1 MMAAATSLQPVRWH
15 SLARW
20 SLLVSIVFLQACAT
34 VAYPDRRDP
43 LESFNRSVFGF
54 NDRLDTA
61 LVKPVATVYRD
72 VTPDWF
78 RTGVGN
84 FFNNIEDVWSTA
96 NNLLQGRGADA
107 ADSAKRVAV
116 NTTVGLLGAF
126 DVASRIDIDKHPA
139 NFGLTLGR
147 WGVGTGPY
155 LVLPLLGPSTLRD
168 LAGMPVDRQGNL
180 ITYVQ
185 DEGTRTGATALNL
198 INLRA
203 TYLEAGNVVDGAAL
217 DKYSFVRDAYLQR
230 LRNKVYDGNP
240 PEEAEDPP
248 TSASEPK

>member
-1 MMAAATSLQPVRWH
+1 MRF
-15 SLARW
+15 ARW
-20 SLLVSIVFLQACAT
+20 ALMASLILLQACAT
-34 VAYPDRRDP
+34 VASPDRRDP
-43 LESFNRSVFGF
+43 LESLNRSIFGF

-78 RTGVGN
+78 RSGVTN

-96 NNLLQGRGADA
+96 NNVLQGRGADA
-107 ADSAKRVAV
+107 VDNAKRVAV
-116 NTTVGLLGAF
+116 NSTVGLLGAF
-126 DVASRIDIDKHPA
+126 DIASRIDIEKHPA

-168 LAGMPVDRQGNL
+168 VAGMPVDRQGNL
-180 ITYVQ
+180 ITYVG
-185 DEGTRTGATALNL
+185 DEGTRTGAIALNVL
-198 INLRA
+198 NLRT

-217 DKYSFVRDAYLQR
+217 DKYSFVREAYLQR

-240 PEEAEDPP
+240 PEEEDEEA
-248 TSASEPK
+248 SAPAPQ